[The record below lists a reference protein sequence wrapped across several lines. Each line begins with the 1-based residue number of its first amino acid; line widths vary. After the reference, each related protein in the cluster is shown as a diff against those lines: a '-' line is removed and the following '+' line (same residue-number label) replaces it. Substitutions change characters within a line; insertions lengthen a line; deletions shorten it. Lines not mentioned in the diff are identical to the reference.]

1 MERSS
6 SLVLPLITFSLPV
19 TIILDTILWFI
30 IHMGISKI
38 GLIIPDRWFDK
49 PLPKAINKH
58 SIQMFVYTN
67 IFFVPKYKKFLPDGG
82 AWFKSGFAKKKLKE
96 KNVTYYETFLRETR
110 RAEWTHYLQII
121 PVPIFLLFNP
131 INAFYILIIY
141 ALLANM
147 PCVLVQKYNQI
158 RFTNLL
164 VKIHQRL
171 DNIEVK

>member
-1 MERSS
+1 MI
-6 SLVLPLITFSLPV
+6 PLITFSLPL

-38 GLIIPDRWFDK
+38 GLMIPDKWFEK
-49 PLPKAINKH
+49 PLPKDIKKH
-58 SIQMFVYTN
+58 PIQMFFYTK

-96 KNVTYYETFLRETR
+96 KNVKYYMTFLRETR

-131 INAFYILIIY
+131 LNAFYIMVIY
-141 ALLANM
+141 ALFANV
-147 PCVLVQKYNQI
+147 PCILTQKYNQI
-158 RFTNLL
+158 RFTHLL
-164 VKIHQRL
+164 IKLKRRE
-171 DNIEVK
+171 DNVEVK